1 MKQYLI
7 IMLAFLV
14 ACAPVAQEQV
24 MQKESVMMEKETGQI
39 DDAMGEIQKDESMME
54 KDAMMDKEGLV
65 VQEPAMDE
73 AISMMSEPKVIA
85 GTVTKYYELDVAL
98 LDKSVEEGKIVVLQ
112 FFANW
117 CPKCKA
123 QEPELTAAYNELQRD
138 DVVGFRVH
146 YKDDQTTKEH
156 EDFARKYGVASQGTT
171 VILKDGQMVFKSPA
185 HLNKDQFIAE
195 IAKV

>member
-39 DDAMGEIQKDESMME
+39 DEAMGEIQKDESMMDSE
-54 KDAMMDKEGLV
+54 VLV

-73 AISMMSEPKVIA
+73 VISMMEPKVIA
-85 GTVTKYYELDVAL
+85 GTITKYYELDVAL
-98 LDKSVEEGKIVVLQ
+98 MDKSIEEGKIVVLQ

-123 QEPELTAAYNELQRD
+123 QEPELTAAYNELKRD

-146 YKDDQTTKEH
+146 YKDDQTTNEH
-156 EDFARKYGVASQGTT
+156 ENLARKYGVASQGTT
-171 VILKDGQMVFKSPA
+171 VILKNGQMVFKSPA

-195 IAKV
+195 IVKV

>member
-1 MKQYLI
+1 MKQYFVLL
-7 IMLAFLV
+7 LAFLV
-14 ACAPVAQEQV
+14 ACAPVAQKE
-24 MQKESVMMEKETGQI
+24 MMEKESVMETVDI
-39 DDAMGEIQKDESMME
+39 DQAMNEIAKDESMMDSE
-54 KDAMMDKEGLV
+54 TLV

-73 AISMMSEPKVIA
+73 AISMVSEPKVIA
-85 GTVTKYYELDVAL
+85 GTVTKYYELDIAAM
-98 LDKSVEEGKIVVLQ
+98 DKSMEEGKIVVLQ

-123 QEPELTAAYNELQRD
+123 QERELAAAYNELQRD

-156 EDFARKYGVASQGTT
+156 EDLARKYGVASQGTT
-171 VILKDGQMVFKSPA
+171 VILKDGKMVFKSPA
-185 HLNKDQFIAE
+185 HLNKEQFIAE

>member
-39 DDAMGEIQKDESMME
+39 DDAMGEIQKDESMM
-54 KDAMMDKEGLV
+54 DKEGLV
-65 VQEPAMDE
+65 VQEPSMDE

-85 GTVTKYYELDVAL
+85 GTVTKYYELDVAVM
-98 LDKSVEEGKIVVLQ
+98 DKAMEEGKIVVLQ

-123 QEPELTAAYNELQRD
+123 QEPELNAAYEALNRD
-138 DVVGFRVH
+138 NVVGFRVH

-156 EDFARKYGVASQGTT
+156 EDLARKYGIASQGTT

>member
-1 MKQYLI
+1 MKQYLMI
-7 IMLAFLV
+7 VLAFLV
-14 ACAPVAQEQV
+14 ACAPVAQE
-24 MQKESVMMEKETGQI
+24 MQKEAAVETREIDNAMEEV
-39 DDAMGEIQKDESMME
+39 QKDESVME
-54 KDAMMDKEGLV
+54 KDAIMDKDLII
-65 VQEPAMDE
+65 QEPAMDE
-73 AISMMSEPKVIA
+73 AISMMSEPKIIA
-85 GTVTKYYELDVAL
+85 GTVTKYYELDVTAM
-98 LDKSVEEGKIVVLQ
+98 DKAVEDGKIVVLQ

-123 QEPELTAAYNELQRD
+123 QEPELTAAYNELKRD

-146 YKDDQTTKEH
+146 YKDDQTTKDH
-156 EDFARKYGVASQGTT
+156 ENLARKYGVASQGTT